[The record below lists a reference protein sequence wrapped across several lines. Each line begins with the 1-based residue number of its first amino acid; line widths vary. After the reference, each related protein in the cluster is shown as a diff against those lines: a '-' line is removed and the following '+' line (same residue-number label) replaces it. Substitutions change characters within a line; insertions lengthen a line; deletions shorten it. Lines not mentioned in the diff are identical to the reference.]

1 MIKESRPESPE
12 LDKLQMADLRDFFSK
27 RSKEEIEKDLQQ
39 LTNDCG
45 TDRGPYSAGGL
56 PANAAKTYILIQNIL
71 AEREN
76 KGMA

>member
-1 MIKESRPESPE
+1 MLKESRPESPE

-45 TDRGPYSAGGL
+45 ADRGSYGAGGI
-56 PANAAKTYILIQNIL
+56 PANAAKAYILIQDIL
-71 AEREN
+71 AKREN
-76 KGMA
+76 EG

>member
-1 MIKESRPESPE
+1 MLKESRPENPE

-45 TDRGPYSAGGL
+45 ADRGPYGAGGI
-56 PANAAKTYILIQNIL
+56 PANVAKAYILIQDIL
-71 AEREN
+71 VKRGNED
-76 KGMA
+76 

>member
-1 MIKESRPESPE
+1 MFKESRPESPE

-27 RSKEEIEKDLQQ
+27 RSLEEIEKDFQQ

-45 TDRGPYSAGGL
+45 TDKGPYSAGGI
-56 PANAAKTYILIQNIL
+56 PANAAKAYILIQDIL

-76 KGMA
+76 KGMV

>member
-1 MIKESRPESPE
+1 MFKESRPESPE

-45 TDRGPYSAGGL
+45 ADRGCYGAGGI
-56 PANAAKTYILIQNIL
+56 PANAAKAYILIQDIL
-71 AEREN
+71 AKREN
-76 KGMA
+76 EG

>member
-1 MIKESRPESPE
+1 MLKESRPENPE

-39 LTNDCG
+39 LTNDYG
-45 TDRGPYSAGGL
+45 IDKGPYGVGGL
-56 PANAAKTYILIQNIL
+56 PANVAKAYILIQDIL

-76 KGMA
+76 ED

>member
-1 MIKESRPESPE
+1 MLKESRPDSPE

-45 TDRGPYSAGGL
+45 ADRGSYGAGGI
-56 PANAAKTYILIQNIL
+56 PANAAKTYILIQDIL
-71 AEREN
+71 AKREN
-76 KGMA
+76 EG